1 MSLRCRAVPTQ
12 WPLAHRPAMLSFLYR
27 TLFWLA
33 AAAAGLAL
41 LGPDRFATVLTAV
54 AGVGLLLSY
63 GAWRLALA
71 NERRAAHEDGDAT
84 EPAQLDELALL
95 EIATRLSQAIAGS
108 TGFDA
113 ALHAAAD
120 TLRAELG
127 SRETTVHRVLA
138 IEPPLA
144 HLATLVEGQAG
155 GIGVEHRVRL
165 ERSPLGEALRER
177 RVAGAGLGP
186 FAIPV
191 LRAQAP
197 VAVIE
202 LGPVALQAPTEAL
215 KSLFELTRLQLGRFH
230 GAAAEPTRP
239 IGDELLRS
247 LPASV
252 IVTDATDGRVM
263 ELSRQAEREFGLQR
277 DALVG
282 LTVAQA
288 FGHAVQARV
297 APALA
302 EAEVS
307 DAPVSQEF
315 ELPSPQG
322 TRVISAVHGALK
334 AGEAAHLMLTV
345 LRDVTEEWQ
354 RRRELIE
361 SQVRAREFAE
371 TVDDSLFVSNP
382 DRSEFRFIASSAF
395 DTWGV
400 PRELIEREPGRIYD
414 NVIEEDRPL
423 LEARRQA
430 ELHQQSADVSVR
442 IRHPSRGLRWLR
454 TRTRTKPMPDGSMR
468 VYGMVTDVTAE
479 RQRELDLE
487 RARDEAQAA
496 SQAKSQF
503 MANMS
508 HEIRTPMNG
517 ILGMTELLLGT
528 SLDDRQRRFAQAVYR
543 SGESL
548 LEIINDILDF
558 SKIEAGR
565 LELAPVEF
573 TVRSVVEDTLELLA
587 PRAHEKGLELSFR
600 AATGLPEVVR
610 GDPLRLRQVLT
621 NLVANAIKF
630 TEHGEVVVDLR
641 LGPHPQGEV
650 PAGTLA
656 FEFGVRDTGIGIEAD
671 VLPRL
676 FNAFTQA
683 HGGMSRRYGGTGL
696 GLAISRQLVVLMG
709 GHIEARSAPG
719 LGSEFRFTLP
729 LVALEGRAGLPDG
742 LQADLAALRV
752 LVVEDNPTNRTVL
765 EHMLG
770 DWGMQVTLAEDGVR
784 ALELLEAPGTGAT
797 PFDLALVDMHM
808 PRLDGLGL
816 ARAIAASGRH
826 PALKLVLLSSVSSP
840 DDVQAA
846 HDAGFLRFVA
856 KPVRQAELR
865 QALLG
870 VTSSRREAPLPDT
883 HVGRRVLVVEDNTVN
898 QEVIG
903 QMLRQLGCRAA
914 VASGASE
921 GLRALCEQSFDLV
934 LMDIQ
939 MPGMDGVEVLRT
951 FRRGPDARRAFLT
964 RPDTPV
970 VAVTANALDGDEQR
984 FLDLGFDDYLSKPFR
999 QSQLLAMLNH
1009 HLRPGAPLP
1018 GQDAPEAGSAPA
1030 AGAAMPAVLDAQAL
1044 ARLRELDPKGENRLI
1059 ERVLKAF
1066 ETSVARL
1073 APQLDESRRSGD
1085 RAGIRHVAHTLKS
1098 SSASIGALV
1107 LSQRCAEVESLIRL
1121 ESTEDLNA
1129 QLDALSAELA
1139 VVLKAIQTVLDNQA

>member
-1 MSLRCRAVPTQ
+1 
-12 WPLAHRPAMLSFLYR
+12 MLSFLYR

-41 LGPDRFATVLTAV
+41 LGPERFATVLTAV

-63 GAWRLALA
+63 GAWRLAMA
-71 NERRAAHEDGDAT
+71 HDRQAAHHDADAT
-84 EPAQLDELALL
+84 EPAQLDEFALL

-108 TGFDA
+108 PGFDA
-113 ALHAAAD
+113 ALHAVAD

-191 LRAQAP
+191 LRAETP

-202 LGPVALQAPTEAL
+202 LGPVALQAPAEAL
-215 KSLFELTRLQLGRFH
+215 KSLFDLARIQLGLLQ
-230 GAAAEPTRP
+230 GDSAGPARP
-239 IGDELLRS
+239 AGDELLRS

-252 IVTDATDGRVM
+252 IVTDMVDGRVL

-302 EAEVS
+302 EAAAAGS
-307 DAPVSQEF
+307 PVSQEF
-315 ELPSPQG
+315 ELPTPQG
-322 TRVISAVHGALK
+322 TRVISVVHGGLK
-334 AGEAAHLMLTV
+334 AVPAPGLMLTV
-345 LRDVTEEWQ
+345 LRDISEEWQ
-354 RRRELIE
+354 RRRELLE
-361 SQVRAREFAE
+361 SQARAREFAE
-371 TVDDSLFVSNP
+371 TVDDSLFVSDP

-400 PRELIEREPGRIYD
+400 PREQVEGQPGRIFD
-414 NVIEEDRPL
+414 NVVEEDRPL

-430 ELHQQSADVSVR
+430 ELRQQSADVSVR
-442 IRHPSRGLRWLR
+442 IRHPVRGLRWLR
-454 TRTRTKPMPDGSMR
+454 TRTRTKAMPDGSLR

-479 RQRELDLE
+479 RQRELELE

-503 MANMS
+503 LANMS

-528 SLDDRQRRFAQAVYR
+528 ALDDRQRRFAQAVYR

-565 LELAPVEF
+565 LELAPTEF
-573 TVRSVVEDTLELLA
+573 TLRAVVEDTLELLA
-587 PRAHEKGLELSFR
+587 PRAHEKGLELNFR

-641 LGPHPQGEV
+641 LGPHPRGEV

-683 HGGMSRRYGGTGL
+683 QGGMSRRYGGTGL
-696 GLAISRQLVVLMG
+696 GLAISRQLVDLMG
-709 GHIEARSAPG
+709 GRIEARSAPG

-729 LVALEGRAGLPDG
+729 LVALEGRVGLPDG
-742 LQADLAALRV
+742 QQADLAALRV

-765 EHMLG
+765 EHLLG
-770 DWGMQVTLAEDGVR
+770 DWGMQVTLAEDGQH
-784 ALELLEAPGTGAT
+784 ALELLDTPEAG

-840 DDVQAA
+840 DDVQSA
-846 HDAGFLRFVA
+846 HEAGFVRFVA

-870 VTSSRREAPLPDT
+870 VTSSRRETPLPDT

-903 QMLRQLGCRAA
+903 QMLRQLGCRAT

-939 MPGMDGVEVLRT
+939 MPGTDGVEALRA
-951 FRRGPDARRAFLT
+951 FRRGPDSRRAFLT
-964 RPDTPV
+964 LPGTPV

-1009 HLRPGAPLP
+1009 HLRPSAPLP
-1018 GQDAPEAGSAPA
+1018 KQDAPDAGATPAAAPA
-1030 AGAAMPAVLDAQAL
+1030 MPDVLDAQAL

-1073 APQLDESRRSGD
+1073 APQLEESRRSGD

-1098 SSASIGALV
+1098 SSASIGALA
-1107 LSQRCAEVESLIRL
+1107 LSQRCAEVETLIRL
-1121 ESTEDLNA
+1121 ESTEDLDA
-1129 QLDALSAELA
+1129 PLDALSAELA
-1139 VVLKAIQTVLDNQA
+1139 VVLKAIPTVLDKQA

>member
-1 MSLRCRAVPTQ
+1 
-12 WPLAHRPAMLSFLYR
+12 MLSFLYR

-41 LGPDRFATVLTAV
+41 LGPERFATVLTAV
-54 AGVGLLLSY
+54 AGVGLLLAY
-63 GAWRLALA
+63 GAWRLAMA
-71 NERRAAHEDGDAT
+71 HDRQAAHADADAT
-84 EPAQLDELALL
+84 EPAHLDEFALL
-95 EIATRLSQAIAGS
+95 EIATRLAQAIAGS
-108 TGFDA
+108 ASFEA
-113 ALHAAAD
+113 ALHAVAD

-127 SRETTVHRVLA
+127 SRETTVHRVLG

-144 HLATLVEGQAG
+144 HLATLVEGEAG

-165 ERSPLGEALRER
+165 ERSPLGESLRER
-177 RVAGAGLGP
+177 QVAGTGLGP

-191 LRAQAP
+191 LRAGAP
-197 VAVIE
+197 LAVIE
-202 LGPVALQAPTEAL
+202 LGPVALQAPTGSLKAL
-215 KSLFELTRLQLGRFH
+215 FDLARLQLGQIAN
-230 GAAAEPTRP
+230 AAAQPSRP
-239 IGDELLRS
+239 AGDALLRG
-247 LPASV
+247 LPTSV
-252 IVTDATDGRVM
+252 IVTDLGDGRVL
-263 ELSRQAEREFGLQR
+263 ELSRQAEREFGLR
-277 DALVG
+277 REVLVG

-297 APALA
+297 APAVA
-302 EAEVS
+302 EAAAT
-307 DAPVSQEF
+307 DAPVSQEL
-315 ELPSPQG
+315 ELPTPEG
-322 TRVISAVHGALK
+322 TRVIATMHGALK
-334 AGEAAHLMLTV
+334 SGPSAGLMLTV
-345 LRDVTEEWQ
+345 LRDVTEDWQ
-354 RRRELIE
+354 RRRELLE
-361 SQVRAREFAE
+361 SQARAREFAE

-400 PRELIEREPGRIYD
+400 PRELIEREPGRIFD

-423 LEARRQA
+423 LELRRQA
-430 ELHQQSADVSVR
+430 ELRQQSADVSVR

-454 TRTRTKPMPDGSMR
+454 TRTRTRSTAEGSLR

-479 RQRELDLE
+479 RQREQDLE

-528 SLDDRQRRFAQAVYR
+528 ALDDRQRRFAQAVYR

-565 LELAPVEF
+565 LELAPIEF
-573 TVRSVVEDTLELLA
+573 TLRAVVEDTLELLA

-641 LGPHPQGEV
+641 LGPHPEGEV

-696 GLAISRQLVVLMG
+696 GLAISRQLVELMG
-709 GHIEARSAPG
+709 GQIEARSAPG

-729 LVALEGRAGLPDG
+729 MVAMEGRAGLPDG
-742 LQADLAALRV
+742 QQTDLLALRV

-765 EHMLG
+765 ETMLR
-770 DWGMQVTLAEDGVR
+770 DWGMQVTLAEDGQR
-784 ALELLEAPGTGAT
+784 ALELLDAPGGGAA

-816 ARAIAASGRH
+816 ARAITELGRH
-826 PALKLVLLSSVSSP
+826 PGLKLVLLSSVSSP

-846 HDAGFLRFVA
+846 HEAGFLRFVA

-865 QALLG
+865 QAMLG
-870 VTSSRREAPLPDT
+870 VTSSRREAPLPDM
-883 HVGRRVLVVEDNTVN
+883 HIGRRVLVVEDNTVN

-903 QMLRQLGCRAA
+903 QMLRQLGCRAT
-914 VASGASE
+914 VACGASE

-939 MPGMDGVEVLRT
+939 MPGMDGVEALRT

-964 RPDTPV
+964 RLDTPV

-1009 HLRPGAPLP
+1009 HLRPSAPLP
-1018 GQDAPEAGSAPA
+1018 RQEGPEAGSASA
-1030 AGAAMPAVLDAQAL
+1030 AVPAMPAVLDAQAL
-1044 ARLRELDPKGENRLI
+1044 ARLRELDPKGENRLL
-1059 ERVLKAF
+1059 ERVMKAF

-1073 APQLDESRRSGD
+1073 APQLEDARRSGD

-1098 SSASIGALV
+1098 SSASIGALA
-1107 LSQRCAEVESLIRL
+1107 LSQRCAEVETLIRL
-1121 ESTEDLNA
+1121 ESTEDLSA
-1129 QLDALSAELA
+1129 PLDALRAELG
-1139 VVLKAIQTVLDNQA
+1139 VVLKAIQTVLDTQA